1 MLAKVVMFQP
11 LTLTNKQKNLMFI
24 NNVFNYLHQNQ
35 PKFKKLVHW
44 MLIPKGQA
52 RPRTWVKV

>member
-1 MLAKVVMFQP
+1 
-11 LTLTNKQKNLMFI
+11 LTLANKQKNLMFI
-24 NNVFNYLHQNQ
+24 NNVFYYLHQNQ